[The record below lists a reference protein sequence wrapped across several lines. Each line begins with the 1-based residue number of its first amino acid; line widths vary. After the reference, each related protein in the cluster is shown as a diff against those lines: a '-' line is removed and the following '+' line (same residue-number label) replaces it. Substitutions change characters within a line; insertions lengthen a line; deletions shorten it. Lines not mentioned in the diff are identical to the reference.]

1 MNQFEGTLWTQV
13 YANYI
18 KEFHNPVDAQA
29 TADEAVKRLRESDV
43 ALDRRVPEQ
52 QPELQ
57 EGQEVGQVDA

>member
-1 MNQFEGTLWTQV
+1 MNQFEGNLWTQV
-13 YANYI
+13 YVNCI
-18 KEFHNPVDAQA
+18 KEYFDHDIAQSA
-29 TADEAVKRLRESDV
+29 ADEAVQRVRVSDV